1 MKTTGSF
8 SPIISLETRIFIST
22 RQLDF
27 NPWLLFWRID
37 KSLSLEPSRI
47 FNTFRDTMT
56 QQFFKLF
63 TYNDV
68 HSFIM

>member
-8 SPIISLETRIFIST
+8 SPIISLKTRIFISN

-27 NPWLLFWRID
+27 NPWLLFWRIE
-37 KSLSLEPSRI
+37 KNLSLEPSRI
-47 FNTFRDTMT
+47 FNTFRVTMT

-63 TYNDV
+63 TDNDV